1 MRLRHIKGC
10 EDFVAASSS
19 VAHSPEQYRGKWKE
33 FFGNDHPVELEI
45 GMGKGRFII
54 EQALLHP
61 DWDFLGIERYESVL
75 FRACEKM
82 EGIPYETPAM
92 RLERLKRQEKER
104 VRSGREM
111 SGGAEADT
119 LDREDFVPPENLHF
133 LHMDAGKLVPDE
145 VIVGIVK
152 ERVAQDDCK
161 PGYILDGF
169 PRTVPQA
176 EALEKIAKIDV
187 VVEIAVADEALVKRL
202 SGRRVCLNCGA
213 TYHVSTLGGK
223 TTCDKC
229 GEELIQRKDDNP
241 ETVQNRLNVYHS
253 QTAPLISFYQE
264 RGLLKTF
271 DGMQDIDV
279 VYRSIMDALRK
290 AE

>member
-1 MRLRHIKGC
+1 MNIIFLGPPG
-10 EDFVAASSS
+10 A
-19 VAHSPEQYRGKWKE
+19 
-33 FFGNDHPVELEI
+33 
-45 GMGKGRFII
+45 GKGT
-54 EQALLHP
+54 QAQRVCDELKIPQISTGDIL
-61 DWDFLGIERYESVL
+61 R
-75 FRACEKM
+75 RAIKE
-82 EGIPYETPAM
+82 ETPVG
-92 RLERLKRQEKER
+92 LKAKAYVE
-104 VRSGREM
+104 S
-111 SGGAEADT
+111 
-119 LDREDFVPPENLHF
+119 
-133 LHMDAGKLVPDE
+133 GKLVPDE
-145 VIVGIVK
+145 ILVEIIK
-152 ERVAQDDCK
+152 DRLAQDDCK
-161 PGYILDGF
+161 TGYIPDGF

-187 VVEIAVADEALVKRL
+187 VVEIAVADEALVQRL

-229 GEELIQRKDDNP
+229 GEPLIQRKDDNP

-253 QTAPLISFYQE
+253 QTAPLIRFYQE

-279 VYRSIMDALRK
+279 VYQSIMDALRK

>member
-1 MRLRHIKGC
+1 MNIIFLGPPG
-10 EDFVAASSS
+10 A
-19 VAHSPEQYRGKWKE
+19 
-33 FFGNDHPVELEI
+33 
-45 GMGKGRFII
+45 GKGT
-54 EQALLHP
+54 QAQRVCDELKIPQISTGDIL
-61 DWDFLGIERYESVL
+61 R
-75 FRACEKM
+75 RAIKE
-82 EGIPYETPAM
+82 ETPVG
-92 RLERLKRQEKER
+92 LKAKAYVE
-104 VRSGREM
+104 S
-111 SGGAEADT
+111 
-119 LDREDFVPPENLHF
+119 
-133 LHMDAGKLVPDE
+133 GKLVPDE
-145 VIVGIVK
+145 ILVEIIK
-152 ERVAQDDCK
+152 DRLAQDDCK

-176 EALEKIAKIDV
+176 EALKKKKKIDV

-279 VYRSIMDALRK
+279 VYQSIMDALRK

>member
-1 MRLRHIKGC
+1 MNIIFLGPPG
-10 EDFVAASSS
+10 A
-19 VAHSPEQYRGKWKE
+19 
-33 FFGNDHPVELEI
+33 
-45 GMGKGRFII
+45 GKGT
-54 EQALLHP
+54 QAQRVCDELKIPQISTGDIL
-61 DWDFLGIERYESVL
+61 R
-75 FRACEKM
+75 RAIKE
-82 EGIPYETPAM
+82 ETPVG
-92 RLERLKRQEKER
+92 LKAKAYVE
-104 VRSGREM
+104 S
-111 SGGAEADT
+111 
-119 LDREDFVPPENLHF
+119 
-133 LHMDAGKLVPDE
+133 GKLVPDE
-145 VIVGIVK
+145 ILVEIIK
-152 ERVAQDDCK
+152 DRLAQDDCK

-253 QTAPLISFYQE
+253 QTAPLISFYQQ

-279 VYRSIMDALRK
+279 VYDSIMAALRK